1 MRKLSPAGWI
11 ATSRVSFE
19 MSTPTLCAT
28 VDLIFSQSSSCLGGI
43 TPGCPFRPL
52 GKERGGQTTGQ
63 SFQIGALY
71 DPSPPAA
78 GLCRRQAGG
87 ARSCRIRR
95 ENDKTRQGALSA
107 QLRHPSS
114 RSGRTDKRRNRP
126 VGVEDFLQRPLSHHH
141 PRHLWIKPTNTVA
154 ADHKVGRVENLA
166 LDEVQHGPI
175 DFWPL

>member
-1 MRKLSPAGWI
+1 MRQLSPAGWI

-95 ENDKTRQGALSA
+95 ENDKTR
-107 QLRHPSS
+107 RTIRPSDAFPAGPLMTA
-114 RSGRTDKRRNRP
+114 RDAFTDIP
-126 VGVEDFLQRPLSHHH
+126 PQ
-141 PRHLWIKPTNTVA
+141 
-154 ADHKVGRVENLA
+154 
-166 LDEVQHGPI
+166 
-175 DFWPL
+175 